1 MRATLGPWRGNCRWR
16 CRNWSA
22 RRCAG
27 LQLLGQLD
35 TRAALENFRG
45 PQLHL
50 FAEADALV
58 PLAAAEALLE
68 WLPDVEVSTLAASHG
83 LPLECPDEVA
93 GAILRFLREGDDA

>member
-1 MRATLGPWRGNCRWR
+1 
-16 CRNWSA
+16 
-22 RRCAG
+22 
-27 LQLLGQLD
+27 
-35 TRAALENFRG
+35 
-45 PQLHL
+45 L

>member
-16 CRNWSA
+16 CRSWS
-22 RRCAG
+22 
-27 LQLLGQLD
+27 QLD

-58 PLAAAEALLE
+58 PVAAAEALLE

-93 GAILRFLREGDDA
+93 SAILRFLREGDDA